1 MRDAIKLVLSANGN
15 IAELAVECLKMG
27 LRGKRGSRAAVV
39 CAECFVYL
47 LHQLFSRS
55 VSALLQFHHHAAHMR
70 HGITTRRQDAR
81 ISRHRAIGQ
90 LANDVERIR
99 VQAVQFGVWAM
110 LLHDE
115 HVDAEAQQVV
125 EELCIQFAEMEE
137 GPMQMGVR
145 RVSFGRPLREWVQR
159 GVRWVS

>member
-1 MRDAIKLVLSANGN
+1 
-15 IAELAVECLKMG
+15 
-27 LRGKRGSRAAVV
+27 
-39 CAECFVYL
+39 
-47 LHQLFSRS
+47 
-55 VSALLQFHHHAAHMR
+55 
-70 HGITTRRQDAR
+70 
-81 ISRHRAIGQ
+81 
-90 LANDVERIR
+90 
-99 VQAVQFGVWAM
+99 M

-159 GVRWVS
+159 CVRWVS